1 MATLTKTA
9 GRAIVKTAEG
19 IIASTL
25 AYVENERAAFENRI
39 GRFEVRIAIALDEGA
54 EAYAAASLG
63 DWREWGRG
71 VLPGKSAPTVY
82 RWRNAGKVARILRG
96 PATVAD
102 DGTVTYDE
110 NLLGEVPAALI
121 GSLVPLYR
129 ILSDAKTDEDRES
142 AEGLIRETYRDVLA
156 KCETFTETIDGETVV
171 STVPPTMEAVLAA
184 AEAASPATKGKTKG
198 KTKTS
203 DEQPKTADE
212 GETPA
217 ADGGESRRES
227 SSGLVVADA
236 AAVEAAAA
244 PTGAIMA
251 GLSRE
256 HSLPTE
262 TVLSIA
268 LATLRLASEWGVST
282 VQAVLTAGTPAADAA
297 AASETETQ

>member
-9 GRAIVKTAEG
+9 GRAIVKTAEAVIG
-19 IIASTL
+19 STMRYIV
-25 AYVENERAAFENRI
+25 AETETFQQRI
-39 GRFEVRIAIALDEGA
+39 GRFEVIVAMALDEGA
-54 EAYAAASLG
+54 DAYAEASLG
-63 DWREWGRG
+63 DWREWGRS
-71 VLPGKSAPTVY
+71 VLPGKTPPTIY

-96 PATVAD
+96 PATVAE
-102 DGTVTYDE
+102 DGTVTYQE

-129 ILSDAKTDEDRES
+129 ILTSAKTDEDRTA

-171 STVPPTMEAVLAA
+171 STVPPTMETVLAA
-184 AEAASPATKGKTKG
+184 AEAASPATKGTKG
-198 KTKTS
+198 KTKTN
-203 DEQPKTADE
+203 EQPKTADE

-256 HSLPTE
+256 HSLPAE

-297 AASETETQ
+297 AAETPAETK